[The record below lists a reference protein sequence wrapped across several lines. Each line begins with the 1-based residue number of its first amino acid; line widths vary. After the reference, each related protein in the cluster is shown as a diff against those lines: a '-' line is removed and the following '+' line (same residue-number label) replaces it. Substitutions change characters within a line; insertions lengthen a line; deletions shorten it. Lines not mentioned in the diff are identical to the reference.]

1 MELFFF
7 TIGASTPPSC
17 PWEDAVH
24 IDFPGSSQGLSFVV
38 SCLLLCTTPSVVV
51 WGEGGRE
58 VWGSICWSRWDCHPD
73 VGLNPIT
80 SIILRFGNG
89 TALILMF
96 CPTNQFIIFSQTYHS
111 LQLANQVHKPDC
123 TLCTSQKVPK
133 ILEKGTR
140 RYQYTHTF
148 LHCISWRIR
157 FIFIV
162 EGLWSLEG
170 WYGKVSCDKVLWK
183 LAYEVRIPKFLVWC
197 ETEVTLD
204 CSPGVNWSRRH
215 LRSPPFQP
223 NTTPALCC
231 VIALIDQ

>member
-1 MELFFF
+1 MLISSKRWNFSSSQL
-7 TIGASTPPSC
+7 APPLHL
-17 PWEDAVH
+17 AVH
-24 IDFPGSSQGLSFVV
+24 GKTPCTLISPDHRKV
-38 SCLLLCTTPSVVV
+38 SHLWSPVFCCAPRQVLWS
-51 WGEGGRE
+51 GARGGRE

-148 LHCISWRIR
+148 LHCIS
-157 FIFIV
+157 
-162 EGLWSLEG
+162 
-170 WYGKVSCDKVLWK
+170 
-183 LAYEVRIPKFLVWC
+183 
-197 ETEVTLD
+197 
-204 CSPGVNWSRRH
+204 
-215 LRSPPFQP
+215 
-223 NTTPALCC
+223 
-231 VIALIDQ
+231 